1 MTLLLRLLAEESVHR
16 RARFRNAPDR
26 LRKGATLLRVQSAQR
41 KEADMTAPDNRI
53 LMGKIGA
60 AHGIKG
66 EVRIT
71 TFTGEPEAIA
81 SYGPLETDRPGLTI
95 EIETA
100 RLNKTILVARV
111 KGVRDRNDAERLNG
125 VSLFV
130 SRDRLPDPEDEDDF
144 YHADLIGLD
153 ARLVSGV
160 SIGEV
165 AALLNFGAGDLIEV
179 RDPRSGDTY
188 LYPFT
193 KAVVPTIRIGE
204 GFLVIA
210 PPLDADPGEE
220 EPD

>member
-1 MTLLLRLLAEESVHR
+1 MA
-16 RARFRNAPDR
+16 AP
-26 LRKGATLLRVQSAQR
+26 A
-41 KEADMTAPDNRI
+41 NRI

-81 SYGPLETDRPGLTI
+81 SYGPLDTDRAGLTI
-95 EIETA
+95 TIETA
-100 RLNKTILVARV
+100 RLNKNVLVARV
-111 KGVRDRNDAERLNG
+111 KGVRDRNAAELLNG

-130 SRDRLPDPEDEDDF
+130 DRSRLPDPDDEDDF

-153 ARLVSGV
+153 ARLDTGV

-165 AALLNFGAGDLIEV
+165 SALLNYGAGDLLEV
-179 RDPRSGDTY
+179 RDPRSGDTF

-193 KAVVPTIRIGE
+193 KAVVPTIRIAD

-210 PPLDADPGEE
+210 PPLDAEPGEE